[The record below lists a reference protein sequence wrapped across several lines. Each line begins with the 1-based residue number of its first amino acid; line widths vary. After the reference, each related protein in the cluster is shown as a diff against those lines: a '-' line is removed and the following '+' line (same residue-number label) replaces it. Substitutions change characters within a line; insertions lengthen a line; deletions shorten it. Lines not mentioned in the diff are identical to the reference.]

1 MKRLIIAVLGIV
13 VILAGVVVIRALPSA
28 EQSASGTPYPLAVDV
43 ELASELMSQAIQYET
58 ISYGR
63 DKPTSGKALRDFHAF
78 LEDRFPRVHAELT
91 YETVNEF
98 SLLYHW
104 QGSGNGAEKPV
115 LLLGHMDVVPIIPG
129 TADEWDHAPY
139 AGVID
144 ETYVWGRGAMDD
156 KLNVIAGL
164 QAIEMML
171 EAGLR
176 PKRDIYLAF
185 GHDEEQGGL
194 EGAREIARLL
204 KQRNVQAEFLIDEGG
219 AVVEGAVPG
228 LTVSVAAVAPAEKG
242 IVTLELIAR
251 GKGGHSS
258 MPPKQS
264 SIGIL
269 SAGIVRLEENPFPR
283 DFSHT
288 QKFLEAIA
296 DDLPFSQRLVMK
308 NLWLFKPLVMQQM
321 QNERAMQAAMRTTTA
336 ATIMNAGVKANV
348 LPISARALVNFRI
361 LPGETKESVK
371 AKVIEI
377 LDDTRISVEYSQSGQ
392 IPMDPSPVSP
402 LSGFGWEHLQATIRD
417 IAAPERIIIAP
428 RLLVAATDTRHYREI
443 SDNHYRF
450 VWMRANSKDLGR
462 IHGTNE
468 RIEKKSIADAVRFYH
483 RFISQL

>member
-1 MKRLIIAVLGIV
+1 MKRLMVAVLATLI
-13 VILAGVVVIRALPSA
+13 ILAGVLVIRALPSA
-28 EQSASGTPYPLAVDV
+28 DKTAIGTPYPLEVDV
-43 ELASELMSQAIQYET
+43 DLVSDLMSKAIQYQT

-63 DKPTSGKALRDFHAF
+63 DKPISGKALRDFHGF
-78 LEDRFPRVHAELT
+78 LKARFPRAHSELS

-104 QGSGNGAEKPV
+104 QGSDGDADKPV

-129 TADEWDHAPY
+129 TADEWTHAPY

-144 ETYVWGRGAMDD
+144 ENYVWGRGAMDD
-156 KLNVIAGL
+156 KLNVVAAL
-164 QAIEMML
+164 QAIEMMI
-171 EAGLR
+171 ETGLR
-176 PKRDIYLAF
+176 PQRDIYLAF

-194 EGAREIARLL
+194 EGAREIGRLL
-204 KQRNVQAEFLIDEGG
+204 KARNIEAEFVIDEGG

-228 LTVSVAAVAPAEKG
+228 LAVSVAAVAPAEKG
-242 IVTLELIAR
+242 IVTLELVAR

-308 NLWLFKPLVMQQM
+308 NLWLFKPLVMLQM
-321 QNERAMQAAMRTTTA
+321 RNERSMQAAMRTTTA
-336 ATIMNAGVKANV
+336 ATIMDAGVKANV
-348 LPISARALVNFRI
+348 LPITARALVNFRI
-361 LPGETKESVK
+361 LPGETSESVK
-371 AKVIEI
+371 AKVVEI
-377 LDDTRISVEYSQSGQ
+377 LDDSRISVDYSYGGQ

-402 LSGFGWEHLQATIRD
+402 LSGFGWEHLQGAIRD
-417 IAAPERIIIAP
+417 TAAPERIIIAP

-468 RIEKKSIADAVRFYH
+468 RIAKSSIVDAVRFYH